1 MDGRRRQS
9 SSSRTIDFFQA
20 SSICQKR
27 IFLMVIVMKLV
38 KCGDSDDWVLGW
50 MSSPTGSSTD
60 LPLRKCV
67 YALRNSW
74 IGGSTCTSFRLPT
87 HIEISSNRWHTVKF
101 ATASTLQ
108 LFHIYHLQRAK
119 WWMPQPAHVFPG
131 NEMHLPKKGKIIGTQ
146 WAQVCLPHT
155 KMLTN
160 LNLQTQTAI
169 RNHLRLQF
177 EGTSLW
183 YLRLPKLFYIA
194 WFTGVLV

>member
-1 MDGRRRQS
+1 
-9 SSSRTIDFFQA
+9 
-20 SSICQKR
+20 
-27 IFLMVIVMKLV
+27 MVIVMKLV

-50 MSSPTGSSTD
+50 MSSPTCSSTD

-146 WAQVCLPHT
+146 WPQVCLPHT

-177 EGTSLW
+177 EGTSLGIW
-183 YLRLPKLFYIA
+183 DFPNFSTLLDSLES
-194 WFTGVLV
+194 WFRINTSPIFQGTQNRGTVAYKVA